1 MITPS
6 TVELQGD
13 VLRLTV
19 TYADTPYSP
28 KSRRGKITSFSRKS
42 RLRLLEFLARTGDS
56 KLPRVF
62 LTLTYPSNM
71 TDTVLGKRHL
81 QTFLKRVKRK
91 YPQASA
97 IWRMEFQK
105 RGAVH
110 FHLLFF
116 RLPYWEAQDIRRSWG
131 ECIGEPNPRIQIKT
145 CRSRRESTY
154 YVAKYMAKVASAAS
168 VSLSNLP
175 YLTAGRQWG
184 YFNHDAIPMA
194 EQVIFEVLANIGAFW
209 DLKRA
214 MRRYNPKYRKS
225 GGGGS
230 MIFVQDAIQWERYWE
245 MLAST

>member
-1 MITPS
+1 MITPE
-6 TVELQGD
+6 TVEIQGD
-13 VLRLTV
+13 VLRLTA
-19 TYADTPYSP
+19 TFADTPYSP
-28 KSRRGKITSFSRKS
+28 KSIRGKITAFSRKS

-71 TDTVLGKRHL
+71 TDTESGKRHL
-81 QTFLKRVKRK
+81 QTFLKRIKRR
-91 YPQASA
+91 YPQSSA

-116 RLPYWEAQDIRRSWG
+116 NLPYWKADKIRIAWG
-131 ECIGEPNPRIQIKT
+131 ECIGEENPRIEIKT

-154 YVAKYMAKVASAAS
+154 YVAKYLAKCEPEAN
-168 VSLSNLP
+168 VSLSNSP
-175 YLTAGRQWG
+175 YLTVGRQWG

-194 EQVIFEVLANIGAFW
+194 ELVIFTVLDKIKAFW

-214 MRRYNPKYRKS
+214 MNRYNPKYRKS
-225 GGGGS
+225 GVGGS
-230 MIFVQDAIQWERYWE
+230 MIFVQDAAQWEKYW
-245 MLAST
+245 LSLCSS